1 MVEYIWYRCY
11 IKRLGSVKLLGPGPG
26 FGEFIRLPFWWV
38 GYVMARE
45 VFSSLGVC
53 LSMSLDLLCV

>member
-1 MVEYIWYRCY
+1 MVEASGTRCY
-11 IKRLGSVKLLGPGPG
+11 IKRLGFFKLLGQGPG
-26 FGEFIRLPFWWV
+26 FGEFVRLPFWWV